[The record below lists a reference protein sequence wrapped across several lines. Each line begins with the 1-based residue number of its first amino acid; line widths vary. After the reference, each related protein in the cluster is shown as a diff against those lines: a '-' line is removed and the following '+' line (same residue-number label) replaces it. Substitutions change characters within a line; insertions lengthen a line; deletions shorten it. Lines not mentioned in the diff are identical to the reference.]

1 MSSVVNWSPQE
12 VSIWL
17 EKKGHGKYC
26 QLLTEDHYIDGRA
39 LLLINEA
46 DLKCPPISINVCLF
60 CLIYTTLCIYMHIG
74 LTSVL
79 CIVKDCIKC

>member
-1 MSSVVNWSPQE
+1 MSSVINWSPRE

-26 QLLTEDHYIDGRA
+26 QSLTEDHCIDGRA

-46 DLKCPPISINVCLF
+46 DLKCPPISINVSCFL
-60 CLIYTTLCIYMHIG
+60 
-74 LTSVL
+74 
-79 CIVKDCIKC
+79 